1 MKQTILLR
9 SVWGKVGMVYTINP
23 CPEKNGRFCKWV
35 KPIDSK
41 GDMIL
46 TDADRNSE
54 DFPYFIPEN
63 KEFKVSDGTEFDLSD
78 PYQLA
83 EWEAIKNAPII
94 ASSRYEKD
102 ANGNY
107 KIDGDIKDTSN
118 HPRNGVAELYVD
130 IPGVETAARVNKQ
143 KLVYD
148 ACKLIFDDPKGAEG
162 RLRITRILGKHMKN
176 APESDVT
183 EYLLDLAKR
192 NPNKIISLYNSND
205 SQLRLLFIDAKENH
219 VIISKNGI
227 YMYGDTILGATDDAV
242 ITWMHE
248 PKNSKLLQMM
258 MEETYPDMYPS
269 KDDKKK

>member
-1 MKQTILLR
+1 
-9 SVWGKVGMVYTINP
+9 VGMIYTINP
-23 CPEKNGRFCKWV
+23 CPDKITGRFCKWV
-35 KPIDSK
+35 KPVDSK

-46 TDADRNSE
+46 TDKDRNSE
-54 DFPYFIPEN
+54 DYPYFIPEN
-63 KEFKVSDGTEFDLSD
+63 KEFKVSDGTTFDLSD
-78 PYQLA
+78 PFQLA
-83 EWEAIKNAPII
+83 EWESIKNAPII

-107 KIDGDIKDTSN
+107 KIDGNIKDTSS

-130 IPGVETAARVNKQ
+130 IPGVETAARVSKQ
-143 KLVYD
+143 KLVFE
-148 ACKLIFDDPKGAEG
+148 ASKLIFDDPKGAEG

-205 SQLRLLFIDAKENH
+205 SQLRLLFIDAKENR

-227 YMYGDTILGATDDAV
+227 FMYGDTLLGATDDAV
-242 ITWMHE
+242 ITWMKD
-248 PKNSKLLQMM
+248 PKNNKLLQLM
-258 MEETYPDMYPS
+258 MEETYPDMYPTES
-269 KDDKKK
+269 KDTTAKKK